1 MDQSTQGEYPPLQVT
16 VNHWVPARLVLRQ
29 FVDAHPELGLV
40 FSENTYHNFTRRH
53 ARKLQAMGVMRR
65 AYSRAPYTADTR
77 KFDEAAY
84 ELVSQ
89 GMGFSSPAE
98 RGI

>member
-1 MDQSTQGEYPPLQVT
+1 MDQTTLGEYPPLQVT

-29 FVDAHPELGLV
+29 FVEAHPELGLI

-53 ARKLQAMGVMRR
+53 ARKLMSMGVMRR

-84 ELVSQ
+84 ELVSR
-89 GMGFSSPAE
+89 GMVFASSLEGAV
-98 RGI
+98 